1 MLKQNG
7 TILAQYPFRL
17 RGGGTAAGSRAVWG
31 RTERINQHVTDA
43 INNTRAA
50 VPNGHLAPSAWI
62 LPQVSGGLSSYGE
75 TDGQGSLSASILAVK
90 LAEAG
95 LTGSGDMT
103 AVGSLIIQLLANLS
117 GSGQVSAADLKAF
130 LQMAASLTGSGNVTP
145 AALTALGALVAALL
159 GDGTAATSILTGR
172 GALAA
177 DIVVTGTGLTT
188 SNVGQA
194 VWSAIAAANNT
205 AGSMGEKL
213 NDAGS
218 AANPWTEVIESG
230 FTAAEV
236 LRILM
241 AVAAGD
247 ATGMDGSAV
256 FKSIDGTKDRV
267 TATISGD
274 DRTVT
279 DRDAS

>member
-7 TILAQYPFRL
+7 TILAQHPFRFL
-17 RGGGTAAGSRAVWG
+17 GGGTAAGSRTVWG
-31 RTERINQHVTDA
+31 RADRVNFNAGQGITD
-43 INNTRAA
+43 NRAA
-50 VPNGHLAPSAWI
+50 VPNGHLSPSAWV
-62 LPQVSGGLSSYGE
+62 LPQVSGGMSSKNEASGTGE
-75 TDGQGSLSASILAVK
+75 ISCSILAVK

-95 LTGSGDMT
+95 LTGSGD
-103 AVGSLIIQLLANLS
+103 ASAIGGLIVQLLADLL
-117 GSGQVSAADLKAF
+117 GSGEITEADLKAF
-130 LQMAASLTGSGNVTP
+130 LQMAADLTGSGSATP
-145 AALTALGALVAALL
+145 STLTALGALTAALL
-159 GDGTAATSILTGR
+159 GDGTAATSILSGR
-172 GALAA
+172 GAMAA
-177 DIVVTGTGLTT
+177 DLIVTGTGLTT

-194 VWSAIAAANNT
+194 VWSAI
-205 AGSMGEKL
+205 
-213 NDAGS
+213 
-218 AANPWTEVIESG
+218 IESG
-230 FTAAEV
+230 FTASE
-236 LRILM
+236 ILKILT